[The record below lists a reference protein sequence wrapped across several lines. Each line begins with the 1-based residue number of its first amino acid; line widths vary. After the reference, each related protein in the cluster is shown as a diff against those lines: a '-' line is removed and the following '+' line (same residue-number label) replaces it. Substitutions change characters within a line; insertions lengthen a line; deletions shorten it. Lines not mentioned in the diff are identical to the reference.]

1 MDTHLTDQT
10 DEQFAE
16 TPEDVAIL
24 YSWANLHGAK
34 YRDFS
39 ASRREYRAQ
48 VRHRAAEELR
58 QSELAAKEQ
67 AERAAAE
74 AERIAREA
82 ERAVRTSERFD
93 SSFDRERAVREAEDA
108 GRRAAAERVEAARRA
123 EAAAMAEAAARREE
137 REIAEAHASAQR
149 QEARWKDSE
158 VRRRS
163 LAGPQ
168 PVRVPSLSGDPY
180 EIMQGASVDGHLA
193 TPNRQLEYTQPQQ
206 YRGDDRISSE
216 ERRISRQ
223 NEPDARRPRGFRPD
237 QPSGI
242 RPAYRAGVADN
253 SVRSRIN
260 PNGSEFPRV
269 TPGYAPAATRLPST
283 SLQQEYFPPVAQR
296 QEDLTRR
303 LSESDSA
310 WPVSEDMVTPAWL
323 YASASSA
330 SPVTPAAPAALRP
343 VALSSAS
350 SVADTLQ
357 HSRERVASRWFALK
371 GVFDA
376 GVEPAA
382 EPVRSRE
389 VRTPVLAVFSFA
401 GGVGKTS
408 LVATL
413 GRALSSL
420 GEKVLLADTTS
431 HGLLPYYFGATELKP
446 GVVRTFSPPS
456 GSTDAPIH
464 LVSYEVDSRGN
475 DRAAQDALA
484 DEMTEK
490 ASGVQRLLV
499 DFNQNSGW
507 LIRRLS
513 RMTETVLIP
522 VAADMNS
529 VISLQ
534 SLENYF
540 SGAVD
545 ADGGPLLP
553 YYVLN
558 QFDASLPLHLDV
570 REVLKRQL
578 GDRLL
583 PYVIRRSPTVSEALA
598 EGMTVVDY
606 QPEGAAAEDYLNI
619 ARWLHR
625 LSAPATSG
633 TRTTRWSER

>member
-1 MDTHLTDQT
+1 MEMHLTDQP
-10 DEQFAE
+10 EEPMAE

-58 QSELAAKEQ
+58 ESELNAQ
-67 AERAAAE
+67 AEAEAAAAE
-74 AERIAREA
+74 AERVAREA
-82 ERAVRTSERFD
+82 ERAARTSERFE
-93 SSFDRERAVREAEDA
+93 SPYDRERALREAEDA
-108 GRRAAAERVEAARRA
+108 SRRASAERVEAARRA
-123 EAAAMAEAAARREE
+123 ESAAIAEAAARREE

-149 QEARWKDSE
+149 QAARWNDSE

-168 PVRVPSLSGDPY
+168 PVRVPSLGGDPY
-180 EIMQGASVDGHLA
+180 EVAQGSSVDGDLL
-193 TPNRQLEYTQPQQ
+193 TPNRSLEYTQPQR
-206 YRGDDRISSE
+206 YDHERAELSRAGLARAE
-216 ERRISRQ
+216 ERRIFRQ
-223 NEPDARRPRGFRPD
+223 PEPEYRRPRGFRPD
-237 QPSGI
+237 QASGI
-242 RPAYRAGVADN
+242 RQAYRAPAPEAP
-253 SVRSRIN
+253 VRSRIN
-260 PNGSEFPRV
+260 SSDSLRITPN
-269 TPGYAPAATRLPST
+269 YAPQPTPVVPPSR
-283 SLQQEYFPPVAQR
+283 SVVPNLQQEYYPPQQR
-296 QEDLTRR
+296 LEDRGWQPQQ
-303 LSESDSA
+303 DASA
-310 WPVSEDMVTPAWL
+310 PAWL
-323 YASASSA
+323 YGSNPSGIQASA
-330 SPVTPAAPAALRP
+330 PVTPLRTVAPAP
-343 VALSSAS
+343 S

-371 GVFDA
+371 GVF
-376 GVEPAA
+376 EPGQDPIA
-382 EPVRSRE
+382 EPPAKQKE
-389 VRTPVLAVFSFA
+389 VRVPALAVFSLA

-408 LVATL
+408 MVATL
-413 GRALSSL
+413 GRALSSM

-464 LVSYEVDSRGN
+464 LVSYDVDHRGH
-475 DRAAQDALA
+475 DKVTQDALA
-484 DEMTEK
+484 EEITNS
-490 ASGVQRLLV
+490 ATGVQRLLI
-499 DFNQNSGW
+499 DFNANSGW
-507 LIRRLS
+507 LIRRLP

-522 VAADMNS
+522 VAPDMNS

-534 SLENYF
+534 SVEKYF
-540 SGAVD
+540 AGAVD
-545 ADGGPLLP
+545 QDGRPLLP

-583 PYVIRRSPTVSEALA
+583 PYVIRRSPAVSEALA

-606 QPEGAAAEDYLNI
+606 QPEGSISEDYLNV
-619 ARWLHR
+619 ANWLR
-625 LSAPATSG
+625 GISAPATQG
-633 TRTTRWSER
+633 FRTTRWSER